1 MFRTYLVVNIFFYKF
16 INNKLQWTT
25 KSFLIDKQQFIWYNI
40 NIKIRQ
46 RKRKMLYL
54 ATLKIIK
61 GLKK

>member
-40 NIKIRQ
+40 NIKI
-46 RKRKMLYL
+46 K
-54 ATLKIIK
+54 
-61 GLKK
+61 